1 MAPPSLPYGTHLND
15 AMDIIKP
22 SLKNYEELP
31 ISTNGLYELVLT
43 IGKYQD
49 TLYDWYAPNYNSDEN
64 RIKYLLD
71 MDDTES
77 EIDINRA
84 YKKISTILSILQL
97 VIKVN
102 LPEKVKKSEYDDY
115 FELLL
120 IIHNNLYT
128 NRLSE
133 SHEIT
138 VVSKQDAKIGEVMH
152 DAWALNTYFTN
163 NSQFEYN
170 YENATENGTRKDRVE
185 QFKYFKDLDEV
196 EQLKDYVS
204 YCCVIYAMSQTEN
217 IDQIIQDIAPKTGGK
232 KMLKTT
238 ERVNLPLPGKGKS
251 KRSSVVY
258 VCGKTKYVRKGGE
271 WETLKKAQ
279 NALKKGGVSPFRPNA
294 PLPPKRPCCDASQI
308 LTARLNCKSIH
319 REENEETCITD
330 RYCTNRYPECTS

>member
-1 MAPPSLPYGTHLND
+1 MSPPPYETHLQYTM
-15 AMDIIKP
+15 ALIKP

-31 ISTNGLYELVLT
+31 KSTNGLYNLVLT

-49 TLYDWYAPNYNSDEN
+49 TLYDWYAPKYTPNVN
-64 RIKYLLD
+64 RITFLLD
-71 MDDTES
+71 MDNINS
-77 EIDINRA
+77 EIDIKQA

-128 NRLSE
+128 NRLSPY
-133 SHEIT
+133 EIT

>member
-71 MDDTES
+71 MDDIKS

-84 YKKISTILSILQL
+84 YTKISTILSILQL
-97 VIKVN
+97 VIKVD
-102 LPEKVKKSEYDDY
+102 PPKEVQKSEYDDY

-120 IIHNNLYT
+120 IIHNKLYT
-128 NRLSE
+128 NRLSK

-138 VVSKQDAKIGEVMH
+138 VVSKQDAKIGEVIH
-152 DAWALNTYFTN
+152 DAWSLNTYFTN
-163 NSQFEYN
+163 DSEFKYN
-170 YENATENGTRKDRVE
+170 Y
-185 QFKYFKDLDEV
+185 DEV
-196 EQLKDYVS
+196 IKINNKRAAQFQYFEKLNRLEQLKDYVS
-204 YCCVIYAMSQTEN
+204 YCCVIYAMSQTAN
-217 IDQIIQDIAPKTGGK
+217 IEQIIQDIAPKTGGK

>member
-1 MAPPSLPYGTHLND
+1 MAPPSPPYETHLQNTM
-15 AMDIIKP
+15 AFIKS

-31 ISTNGLYELVLT
+31 ISTNGLYNLVLT

-49 TLYDWYAPNYNSDEN
+49 TLYDWYAPKYKPDKT

-77 EIDINRA
+77 EIDIKRA

-128 NRLSE
+128 NRLSPY
-133 SHEIT
+133 EIT

>member
-31 ISTNGLYELVLT
+31 ISTNGLYNLVLT

-185 QFKYFKDLDEV
+185 QFKYFKELNRL

-238 ERVNLPLPGKGKS
+238 ERVTLPCPVGKN
-251 KRSSVVY
+251 KRVSVVY
-258 VCGKTKYVRKGGE
+258 LQGKTKYVRKGGE
-271 WETLKKAQ
+271 WVTLKKAMQ
-279 NALKKGGVSPFRPNA
+279 RK
-294 PLPPKRPCCDASQI
+294 
-308 LTARLNCKSIH
+308 
-319 REENEETCITD
+319 
-330 RYCTNRYPECTS
+330 

>member
-1 MAPPSLPYGTHLND
+1 MSPPLYETHLQYT
-15 AMDIIKP
+15 MSIINP

-31 ISTNGLYELVLT
+31 ISTRLYELVLT

-97 VIKVN
+97 VIKVD
-102 LPEKVKKSEYDDY
+102 PPKKVKKSEYDDY

-128 NRLSE
+128 NRLSPY
-133 SHEIT
+133 EIT

>member
-97 VIKVN
+97 VIKVD
-102 LPEKVKKSEYDDY
+102 PPKKVKKSEYDDY

-128 NRLSE
+128 NRLSPY
-133 SHEIT
+133 EIT

-185 QFKYFKDLDEV
+185 QFKYFKELNRL

-271 WETLKKAQ
+271 WETLTK
-279 NALKKGGVSPFRPNA
+279 ALKQKKVKNGGENWIEPDKNVENCSAEQNRKARVHCMTKRETIGQNQTEPCMFEYCKNA
-294 PLPPKRPCCDASQI
+294 K
-308 LTARLNCKSIH
+308 
-319 REENEETCITD
+319 
-330 RYCTNRYPECTS
+330 Y